1 MTPFLDKMIRSG
13 ATLATALGR
22 GWERIKRFFPSNEEV
37 ARRATERLKTIERKE
52 MEAERI
58 DRLTNPSNYQGK

>member
-1 MTPFLDKMIRSG
+1 MTPFLDKMLRSG
-13 ATLATALGR
+13 ATIATALDR

-37 ARRATERLKTIERKE
+37 ARRAAEKLETLERRE

>member
-1 MTPFLDKMIRSG
+1 MIPFLDKMLRSG

-22 GWERIKRFFPSNEEV
+22 GWERIKRFFPSPEEV
-37 ARRATERLKTIERKE
+37 ARRAAERSKTLERRE